1 MIILSDLCNA
11 INIALG
17 KISCHRHFKEVI
29 IINKLMKLGKVF
41 TVKRRIIIYK
51 IQVRFIRSE

>member
-1 MIILSDLCNA
+1 MCEKFAKNGISN
-11 INIALG
+11 INQALFNL
-17 KISCHRHFKEVI
+17 IKEVI

-51 IQVRFIRSE
+51 IQMRFIRSE